1 MNTWCHSISVT
12 FKFWCW
18 VPRESVLWGSS
29 AHKATR
35 TAQNLK
41 VTLIEWLL
49 KLTLLEWHQEFR
61 PVVSSSFLL
70 KYTDRH
76 ISYIVFIITFFQKNY
91 LLNIFPPSLSKH
103 VILEKVCYKYILMR
117 LCINDARRRVKSY
130 LSTVKYE
137 GRPTSFY
144 GQDMANCSLMFM
156 MKALK
161 RG

>member
-1 MNTWCHSISVT
+1 
-12 FKFWCW
+12 
-18 VPRESVLWGSS
+18 
-29 AHKATR
+29 
-35 TAQNLK
+35 
-41 VTLIEWLL
+41 
-49 KLTLLEWHQEFR
+49 
-61 PVVSSSFLL
+61 
-70 KYTDRH
+70 
-76 ISYIVFIITFFQKNY
+76 
-91 LLNIFPPSLSKH
+91 
-103 VILEKVCYKYILMR
+103 MR